1 MSGIIWGSGD
11 CNCKCVAEM
20 ESVQEGPRGCNGA
33 SAMEM
38 GAGGRKQHLE
48 MSTGESRAEEVVA
61 SATDPVGLL
70 SL

>member
-1 MSGIIWGSGD
+1 M
-11 CNCKCVAEM
+11 
-20 ESVQEGPRGCNGA
+20 VQETVTPSVCCRAGVCPRGTCQGCNGA

-48 MSTGESRAEEVVA
+48 LSKGESRAEEVVA

-70 SL
+70 